1 MTGHGLAAM
10 VPRAAMRSARRPSIL
25 ERGPRTLPCG
35 AHAETGCFHFEAPK
49 RPPLASSLDF
59 LSVTDDRGAELKPVT
74 RVKGI
79 DDVECDESVFAFG
92 QGVRSSQGVFAFGQ
106 AGRSTLG
113 QWPPAPREGRM
124 ELQGCGINTECVD
137 IIVQHLARRPAELSG
152 QLFSNLW

>member
-1 MTGHGLAAM
+1 
-10 VPRAAMRSARRPSIL
+10 MRSARRPSIV

-59 LSVTDDRGAELKPVT
+59 LSVTDDRGPELKPVT

-79 DDVECDESVFAFG
+79 DDVECDEGVFAFG

-137 IIVQHLARRPAELSG
+137 IIVQHLARRPAE
-152 QLFSNLW
+152 